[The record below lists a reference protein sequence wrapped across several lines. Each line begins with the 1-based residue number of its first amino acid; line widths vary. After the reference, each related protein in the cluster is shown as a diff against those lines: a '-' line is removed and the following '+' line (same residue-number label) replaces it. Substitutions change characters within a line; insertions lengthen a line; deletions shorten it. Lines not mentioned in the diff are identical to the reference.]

1 MKDITLKIVGK
12 QEFDGMEEENVEFIT
27 DGRLYKHNGDAVI
40 VYDETEVTG
49 IDGCKTTIRVKENAV
64 KMRRNGLGTELY
76 FEAGKRFNG
85 MYHTPYGPV
94 GIEVLT
100 DYVKNDFDVASGRGL
115 IDIGY
120 QISLE
125 GIAEGRNRITIRIM

>member
-1 MKDITLKIVGK
+1 
-12 QEFDGMEEENVEFIT
+12 
-27 DGRLYKHNGDAVI
+27 
-40 VYDETEVTG
+40 
-49 IDGCKTTIRVKENAV
+49 
-64 KMRRNGLGTELY
+64 
-76 FEAGKRFNG
+76 

-100 DYVKNDFDVASGRGL
+100 DYVKNDFDIESGQGL

-125 GIAEGRNRITIRIM
+125 GIAEGRNRITIKIM